1 MTIIYGNYKIEGKG
15 RSFTLYIVNKEKE
28 TEKVLG
34 YFTSMKYV
42 LKRLVI
48 ESKGPKRKGKAD
60 PELIK
65 LYKQHANNVKKLN
78 YISNIVYNPINVL
91 DAKINGIRKI

>member
-1 MTIIYGNYKIEGKG
+1 MTITYDNYKIEGEG
-15 RSFTLYIVNKEKE
+15 NSFTLYIVDKEKE
-28 TEKVLG
+28 KLLG
-34 YFTSMKYV
+34 YFTDIRYV
-42 LKRLVI
+42 LKRLVT

-60 PELIK
+60 SELIR

-78 YISNIVYNPINVL
+78 YISNIVYNPINVI

>member
-1 MTIIYGNYKIEGKG
+1 MIITYNNYKIEGEG
-15 RSFTLYIVNKEKE
+15 NSFTLYIVNKEKE
-28 TEKVLG
+28 KEKVLG
-34 YFTSMKYV
+34 YFTDIKYI
-42 LKRLVI
+42 LKRLVT

-65 LYKQHANNVKKLN
+65 LYKQHIDNVKKLN

-91 DAKINGIRKI
+91 DAKVNGIRKV

>member
-1 MTIIYGNYKIEGKG
+1 MTITYDNYKIEGEG
-15 RSFTLYIVNKEKE
+15 SSFTLYIVDKEKE
-28 TEKVLG
+28 KLLG
-34 YFTSMKYV
+34 YFTNIKYV

-48 ESKGPKRKGKAD
+48 ESKGPKRKRKAD

-65 LYKQHANNVKKLN
+65 LYKQHMNSVKKLN

-91 DAKINGIRKI
+91 DTKIHGIRKV

>member
-1 MTIIYGNYKIEGKG
+1 MIITYGNYKIEGEG
-15 RSFTLYIVNKEKE
+15 NSFTLYIVNEEKEKL
-28 TEKVLG
+28 LG
-34 YFTSMKYV
+34 YFTNIKYV
-42 LKRLVI
+42 LKRLVA

-65 LYKQHANNVKKLN
+65 LYKQHINNIKKLN

-91 DAKINGIRKI
+91 DAKVNGIRKI

>member
-1 MTIIYGNYKIEGKG
+1 MIITYGNYKIEGEG
-15 RSFTLYIVNKEKE
+15 NSFTLYIVNNEKEKL
-28 TEKVLG
+28 LG
-34 YFTSMKYV
+34 YFTDIEYV

-60 PELIK
+60 TELIK

-78 YISNIVYNPINVL
+78 YISKIVYNPINVI